1 MALDEAKDIIR
12 SAFKP
17 LICIVDSRSNDSI
30 RFRVTDADGN
40 PIAQGTV
47 GKSGFSSQ
55 DILRKRLEIE
65 RHRIG
70 HEGFTL
76 DSWSD

>member
-1 MALDEAKDIIR
+1 MTVDEANEVIR
-12 SAFKP
+12 SAFRP

-30 RFRVTDADGN
+30 RFRVKDAHGN

-47 GKSGFSSQ
+47 GKSEFSSQ
-55 DILRKRLEIE
+55 DTLRRRLEIE
-65 RHRIG
+65 RHRVG

-76 DSWSD
+76 DPWNH